1 VEKLPIRTRP
11 TSDDVDF
18 HLPLRPAEFLVL
30 AVLRDGPRHGY
41 GIVQEIAART
51 EGLVGLR
58 PGNLY
63 RVLDRML
70 DAGLLEVAERRPARE
85 LDDERRTYYRIT
97 ALGRRVVIAEAEL
110 LAPIVAEVI
119 GGGRTLRPA

>member
-1 VEKLPIRTRP
+1 
-11 TSDDVDF
+11 
-18 HLPLRPAEFLVL
+18 VL
-30 AVLRDGPRHGY
+30 AVLRSGPLHGY
-41 GIVQEIAART
+41 GIVQEIASRT
-51 EGLVGLR
+51 DGLVGLR

-110 LAPIVAEVI
+110 LAPIVADVI
-119 GGGRTLRPA
+119 GVRTFRPA